1 MNPMRFKIRPAS
13 GGYRVIF
20 QDVLNGKTIFWT
32 QVYKTLRDAQF
43 AVTLTKTYAAG
54 APATVERKRGRAA

>member
-1 MNPMRFKIRPAS
+1 MNPMRFKIKPAR
-13 GGYRVIF
+13 GGYRVIY
-20 QDVLNGKTIFWT
+20 QNVLNGKTIFWT

-54 APATVERKRGRAA
+54 ATTKVERRKAA